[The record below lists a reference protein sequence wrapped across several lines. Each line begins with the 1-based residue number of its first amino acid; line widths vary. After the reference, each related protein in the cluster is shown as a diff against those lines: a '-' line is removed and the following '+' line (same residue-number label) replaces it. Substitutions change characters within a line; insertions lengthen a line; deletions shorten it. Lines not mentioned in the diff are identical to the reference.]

1 MILYRIVKCI
11 YADDLSGTGARLY
24 GGRWNSEGKPAVYL
38 ASSRSLAVLEVLVHL
53 PPLMIP
59 NDFCLVEIDVPE
71 NSIIQISPDKF
82 PENWKDISPPTA
94 LKQFGDRFLNKN
106 ECLLMKVPSAVVPA
120 EFNYLLN
127 TRHPDMKKVK
137 VLKKQRFDFD
147 ERLVASTNP
156 PQRREL

>member
-1 MILYRIVKCI
+1 MILYRIVKCT

-59 NDFCLVEIDVPE
+59 NDYCLVEIEVPD
-71 NSIIQISPDKF
+71 NNITQITIDQLPA
-82 PENWKDISPPTA
+82 NWKDISPPVVLRQTGDEF
-94 LKQFGDRFLNKN
+94 LKKQTN
-106 ECLLMKVPSAVVPA
+106 LLMKVPSAIVPA
-120 EFNYLLN
+120 EFNFLVN

-137 VLKKQRFDFD
+137 VLKSQPFNFD
-147 ERLVASTNP
+147 ERLSP
-156 PQRREL
+156 L